1 MVVTSRFL
9 MLILFFGVVAAHTGI
24 ARAADSVH
32 FGSIVFE
39 DHKPNVTL
47 EDKQKINLLTEQT
60 RQQKTLEE
68 LHPDLKTQ
76 NDRDREIQ
84 TYPSAPNYQ
93 NNSLYPSNKEPVL
106 QQRMNEQEQ
115 KIGVIKNSEVDPK
128 VVYFIEL
135 RPIAGNQAR
144 EIYLDSNTYR
154 PSVGRILP
162 GEMVKVV
169 DSSGDYIHK
178 MRMDRDNQGVW
189 RQIGRRETGDPSN
202 FYTYYDWKNFDT
214 VHATQ
219 AAIDLDILVPRD
231 MSSVPVFN
239 RPGSWTWKDC
249 ELGSDVCIDRI
260 DQHVSA
266 LLIDTGF
273 AVVSD
278 MRTRKD
284 TLQLYYKIG
293 YKLTDKMGVVHSR
306 IGWIPSYFARR
317 RITSVPR
324 NILSLNG
331 KDTHFETDAERSAR
345 LSRYYVFQENIDS
358 ENKVFSRWMKKRP
371 GEDEEVFDNTFSYD
385 ALMSYNTFNLEQSF
399 LDDPFKQTAV
409 GVGLG
414 IYAPIYVD
422 LELQGTIALSIPV
435 SHEPATLYK
444 DTPLFRGDQWLMYT
458 TPIGLEKTPI
468 KVGIGMYYLSMF
480 ESSADFGFRSFVG
493 FQVKAGIENE
503 RFWLDA
509 RFGPTGQDFDFNMN
523 NREMGASLG
532 IRIDPSQAHDSLTL
546 FLDYSKTTYTSPI
559 SNHTTDFD
567 LLNIGFRKTFR

>member
-1 MVVTSRFL
+1 
-9 MLILFFGVVAAHTGI
+9 MLILSFGVFTMNTGNTY
-24 ARAADSVH
+24 AADSVH

-68 LHPDLKTQ
+68 LHPDLKPQ
-76 NDRDREIQ
+76 NDRDRQIQ
-84 TYPSAPNYQ
+84 AYPSAPNYQ
-93 NNSLYPSNKEPVL
+93 NNSLYPENKQPVL
-106 QQRMNEQEQ
+106 PSYQQQNEADP
-115 KIGVIKNSEVDPK
+115 KIGVLKNNEIDPK

-135 RPIAGNQAR
+135 RPIAGNPAR
-144 EIYLDSNTYR
+144 DIYLDANTYR
-154 PSVGRILP
+154 PAVGRILP

-169 DSSGDYIHK
+169 DTSSEYIHK

-189 RQIGRRETGDPSN
+189 RQVGRRESGDPSN

-214 VHATQ
+214 IHATQ

-231 MSSVPVFN
+231 LSSVPVFS

-260 DQHVSA
+260 DHHVSA
-266 LLIDTGF
+266 LLIDTSF

-293 YKLTDKMGVVHSR
+293 YKLTDKMGVVHTR
-306 IGWIPSYFARR
+306 IGWIPSYYARR

-331 KDTHFETDAERSAR
+331 KDTQFETDEERAMR
-345 LSRYYVFQENIDS
+345 LSRYYVFQDNLNS
-358 ENKVFSRWMKKRP
+358 ENKIFSRWMKKRP

-385 ALMSYNTFNLEQSF
+385 ALMMYNTFNLEQSF
-399 LDDPFKQTAV
+399 LDEPFKQSAV

-422 LELQGTIALSIPV
+422 LELQGTLAISIPV
-435 SHEPATLYK
+435 SHEPADVYEN
-444 DTPLFRGDQWLMYT
+444 TPLFRGDQWLMYT
-458 TPIGLEKTPI
+458 TPVGLEKTPL
-468 KVGIGMYYLSMF
+468 KVGLGMYYLSMF
-480 ESSADFGFRSFVG
+480 ESSSDFGFRSFVG
-493 FQVKAGIENE
+493 FQAKVGVENE
-503 RFWLDA
+503 RFWLDF
-509 RFGPTGQDFDFNMN
+509 RFGPTGQDFDFDLN

-532 IRIDPSQAHDSLTL
+532 IRIDPSKAHDSLTL
-546 FLDYSKTTYTSPI
+546 FLDYSSTTYRSPL
-559 SNHTTDFD
+559 SNHTTDFEI
-567 LLNIGFRKTFR
+567 LNIGFRKTFR